1 MGQRIRKTRAYLQIE
16 DRSEAAVIREALGE
30 LGVPI
35 GELADLLPDR
45 LREQAFHVLLI
56 GGEPRSLAAVMR
68 HFLLIGGAVPIVRC
82 VAQMDANEIVAG
94 VHDGISAFSTVPP
107 QPGELA
113 RALDFA
119 HARVDDANRRYDID
133 AARRVLSGLTRRQL
147 QIVDGLFRGLTNK
160 QLAVECLI
168 SERTVEVHRARII
181 DKMMVENTAGLIRLV
196 SLAGAETLR
205 QLGEEA
211 VPRRRAVR
219 LRPEESRMPVR
230 MSIIG

>member
-16 DRSEAAVIREALGE
+16 DRSEAAAIREALGE

-45 LREQAFHVLLI
+45 LREQAFHV
-56 GGEPRSLAAVMR
+56 
-68 HFLLIGGAVPIVRC
+68 LLIGGAVPIVRC

-196 SLAGAETLR
+196 SLAGAEALR

-230 MSIIG
+230 MSIIS